1 MTSLLSCADRGP
13 IPDLKT
19 RVKFSG
25 TTKRSGEH
33 ARHSRSVPISLPGAG
48 PFIRVAIL
56 LLLSVPAAFGQ
67 ERALEVLPPEELSR
81 LNAVVLDTGV
91 SRQGRPISAVVPREM
106 LDVNHPAPRIL
117 LISGLDSDARS
128 IEAVLTEWRRFQT
141 SEATADVRCRFR
153 IGLVPRA
160 NPDGLAHQTGA
171 KNSAGGNLR
180 SAWPPTGTAY
190 SDPATSEAHYLWRS
204 IGMLAPDLVV
214 VIVPGDK
221 AVWRVA
227 ERGVR
232 LEASVLQRLSSQP
245 LTDERV
251 LAAAL
256 AQASPA
262 MAGSIPALELACPSD
277 GSTRFLDQLTAALS
291 DMESLP
297 VSPARRELQRRAA
310 RTPVEVATEL
320 SRVYGHKLDSVVYI
334 PAMALIGRM
343 RLGELTGDSSHLADV
358 ERIVAPYRDGT
369 KLSFTP
375 KDGGS
380 GLSGHLVFGELADRT
395 GNRRYVE
402 LARVAANTGF
412 GPDGQPLASMP
423 YHSEMSDA
431 VFMGTPILVQTGRL
445 TGDSKYFDMA
455 ARHTR
460 FMLQL
465 NLREDGLHQH
475 SPLDPEHTA
484 WGRGNGFPALG
495 LALSL
500 SDLQEN
506 SPHRPALLKAFREHL
521 AAMRPHQDAIGM
533 WHQIVDRPESYREFT
548 VTCMTAF
555 AMTRGMRRGWL
566 GRAEYEPAVRRAWTA
581 LKQRIGP
588 DGILVDVCTGTG
600 KQKSRQDYFDRPA
613 ILGRDDRGGAM
624 ALLISTEIAFAQK
637 EGFLRDE

>member
-1 MTSLLSCADRGP
+1 MSCADRGP

-19 RVKFSG
+19 RGKFSG
-25 TTKRSGEH
+25 TAKRSGEH

-48 PFIRVAIL
+48 HFIRFAIL
-56 LLLSVPAAFGQ
+56 LLLSARAAFGQ
-67 ERALEVLPPEELSR
+67 ERVLEGLPVEELKH
-81 LNAVVLDTGV
+81 LNAVVLDQGV
-91 SRQGRPISAVVPREM
+91 SRQGRPISAVLPREM
-106 LDVNHPAPRIL
+106 LDVNDPAPRIL
-117 LISGLDSDARS
+117 LISGLDSDSRS
-128 IEAVLTEWRRFQT
+128 IEAVLAEWRRFQT
-141 SEATADVRCRFR
+141 SESTADARRRFR

-180 SAWPPTGTAY
+180 SAWPPAGTAY
-190 SDPATSEAHYLWRS
+190 SDPAMSEAHYLWRS

-221 AVWRVA
+221 TVWRAA

-232 LEASVLQRLSSQP
+232 LDTSVLQQLSCQP
-245 LTDERV
+245 LTDERA

-256 AQASPA
+256 TQSAPA
-262 MAGSIPALELACPSD
+262 MTGSIPALELTCPSE
-277 GSTRFLDQLTAALS
+277 GQTKFLDELTTALS
-291 DMESLP
+291 GRESLP

-343 RLGELTGDSSHLADV
+343 RLGELTGDPSHLADV

-369 KLSFTP
+369 KPSFTP

-412 GPDGQPLASMP
+412 GPDGQPLTSMP

-455 ARHTR
+455 ARHAR
-460 FMLQL
+460 FMLKL
-465 NLREDGLHQH
+465 NLRKDGLHQH

-500 SDLQEN
+500 SDLPED

-521 AAMRPHQDAIGM
+521 AAMRPHQDATGL

-566 GRAEYEPAVRRAWTA
+566 ERAEYEPAVRHAWTA

-588 DGILVDVCTGTG
+588 DGNLVDVCTGTG
-600 KQKSRQDYFDRPA
+600 KQKSRQEYFDRPA

-624 ALLISTEIAFAQK
+624 ALLISTEIAFAER